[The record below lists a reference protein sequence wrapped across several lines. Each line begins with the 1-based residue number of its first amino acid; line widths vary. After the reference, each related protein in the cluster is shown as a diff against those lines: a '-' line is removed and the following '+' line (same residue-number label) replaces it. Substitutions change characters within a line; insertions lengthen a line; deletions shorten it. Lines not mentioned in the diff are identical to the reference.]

1 MLDQLI
7 YKIGAVALLIS
18 LARRNALVPSAAVC
32 VAFIVNELAFIDV
45 ASPSWKDLES
55 WASPLRLSNFIIGI
69 FLMSRLKTPEF
80 ILGISFIVCSLYHQW
95 MLVEIQNRVLDLKHL
110 RTDFMIILTALQLA
124 TVIFILIQGSQNNG
138 GKRAKHSV
146 SIVNRGFHNFLYIKT
161 Y

>member
-1 MLDQLI
+1 MLDLLI
-7 YKIGAVALLIS
+7 YKIGFIALIVSVFRRQAMFAALLLCAS
-18 LARRNALVPSAAVC
+18 Y
-32 VAFIVNELAFIDV
+32 IVNQLTFV
-45 ASPSWKDLES
+45 QSPSWSELES
-55 WASPLRLSNFIIGI
+55 RYLFISIKDVVI
-69 FLMSRLKTPEF
+69 MLLFFLRLKTPEL
-80 ILGISFIVCSLYHQW
+80 ILGLSFAVCSLYHQW